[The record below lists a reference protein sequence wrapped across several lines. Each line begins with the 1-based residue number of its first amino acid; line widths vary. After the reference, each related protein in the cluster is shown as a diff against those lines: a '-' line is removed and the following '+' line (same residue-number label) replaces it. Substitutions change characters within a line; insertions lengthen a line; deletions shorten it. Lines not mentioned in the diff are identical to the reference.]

1 MIQYKNSNV
10 KLSNLQLNKLKSRR
24 ENCTKIALETSS
36 NVVVDSNNENN
47 FLHKL
52 LLANTP
58 VSKFCKDFENNS
70 SANMK
75 LSKTQLHII
84 WQSGGVLGRP
94 LGPLLTTGLSL
105 IGNVLKPLTKSV
117 LTPLGLASGTDA
129 PIHKKNFW
137 IWRDNVIN
145 F

>member
-10 KLSNLQLNKLKSRR
+10 KLSNLQLNKLKSRK
-24 ENCTKIALETSS
+24 ENCTKIALKTSS

-58 VSKFCKDFENNS
+58 VSKFCKDSENNS
-70 SANMK
+70 SANIK

-84 WQSGGVLGRP
+84 W
-94 LGPLLTTGLSL
+94 
-105 IGNVLKPLTKSV
+105 
-117 LTPLGLASGTDA
+117 
-129 PIHKKNFW
+129 
-137 IWRDNVIN
+137 
-145 F
+145 